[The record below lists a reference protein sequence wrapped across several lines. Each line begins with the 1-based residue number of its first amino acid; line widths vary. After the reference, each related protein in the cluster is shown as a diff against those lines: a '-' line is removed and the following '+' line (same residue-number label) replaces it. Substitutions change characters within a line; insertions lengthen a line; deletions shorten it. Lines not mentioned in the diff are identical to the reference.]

1 MFYFLN
7 TKSNMKRK
15 SFFYITSLL
24 ICFAAIYAC
33 KKTAVGF
40 LSPYIHYEQSPI
52 LIPKGRAF
60 LSAGLNGDGTSQPI
74 SVRVL
79 HYYDKATGKVLDTLF
94 NKTFPVQIWTGLYN
108 SKTDTTLQLINAK
121 LKTVNTTPISVNPAS
136 GQIVANYGALKLPAG
151 EYQFDLEIK
160 NETGTKV
167 YPKIGDFI
175 LKDTTTYDAV
185 PALGTQYD
193 KLFQV
198 GNEGVSKLAKTPTLT
213 ITRVADTP
221 NIVTVQ
227 FLDKNGVFFDPKKGE
242 VQRRP
247 NTGLN
252 PNPAFLQTLQDYSIA
267 YSATDNA
274 MIFKFPFTP
283 FPLNSLGN
291 GYNIYYRIPSNY
303 AHIDG
308 EPDGKWS
315 MNPRFPIRIYVPGSY
330 VVTMQFPDVTHVP

>member
-1 MFYFLN
+1 
-7 TKSNMKRK
+7 MKRK
-15 SFFYITSLL
+15 PLLYTISLFL
-24 ICFAAIYAC
+24 CLAATYAC

-40 LSPYIHYEQSPI
+40 LSPYIHYEESPI

-60 LSAGLNGDGTSQPI
+60 LSAGLNGDGTSQPF
-74 SVRVL
+74 SVKVV

-94 NKTFPVQIWTGLYN
+94 NKSFPVQIWTALYD
-108 SKTDTTLQLINAK
+108 SKKDTTLQLINAK
-121 LKTVNTTPISVNPAS
+121 LKTVNATPISINTAS

-151 EYQFDLEIK
+151 EYQFDLQIT
-160 NETGTKV
+160 NETGTRV

-185 PALGTQYD
+185 PALGTQYN
-193 KLFQV
+193 KLFKV
-198 GNEGVSKLAKTPTLT
+198 GNEGVSKLAKTPILT

-227 FLDKNGVFFDPKKGE
+227 FLDKNGAYFDPKKGE
-242 VQRRP
+242 IQRRP

-252 PNPAFLQTLQDYSIA
+252 PNPAYLQTLQDYSIA
-267 YSATDNA
+267 YSTTDNA
-274 MIFKFPFTP
+274 MVFKFPFTP

-291 GYNIYYRIPSNY
+291 GYNIYYRIPTNN

-308 EPDGKWS
+308 QPDGTWS
-315 MNPRFPIRIYVPGSY
+315 LNPRFPIRIYVPGSY
-330 VVTMQFPDVTHVP
+330 LITMQFPDVTRVP

>member
-1 MFYFLN
+1 
-7 TKSNMKRK
+7 MKRK

-24 ICFAAIYAC
+24 ICFAATYAC
-33 KKTAVGF
+33 KKNADGF

-60 LSAGLNGDGTSQPI
+60 LSAGLNGDGTSQPF

-79 HYYDKATGKVLDTLF
+79 HYYDKATGKVIDTLF

-108 SKTDTTLQLINAK
+108 AKTDTTLQLINAK
-121 LKTVNTTPISVNPAS
+121 LKTVNATPISVNSAS

-151 EYQFDLEIK
+151 EYQFDLEVK
-160 NETGTKV
+160 NETGTRV
-167 YPKIGDFI
+167 YSKIGDFI

-193 KLFQV
+193 KLFKV
-198 GNEGVSKLAKTPTLT
+198 GNESVSKLAGVPKLT

-227 FLDKNGVFFDPKKGE
+227 FLDKNGVYFNPKKGE
-242 VQRRP
+242 IQRRP
-247 NTGLN
+247 ATGLN
-252 PNPAFLQTLQDYSIA
+252 PSPPYLQTLQDFTHFYSI
-267 YSATDNA
+267 TDQA

-283 FPLNSLGN
+283 FPLNQLPN
-291 GYNIYYRIPSNY
+291 GFNAYYRIPTNLV
-303 AHIDG
+303 HIDG
-308 EPDGKWS
+308 EPDGMWS
-315 MNPRFPIRIYVPGSY
+315 LNPRFPIRIYVPGSY
-330 VVTMQFPDVTHVP
+330 LVTMQFPDVTHVP

>member
-1 MFYFLN
+1 
-7 TKSNMKRK
+7 MKRK

-24 ICFAAIYAC
+24 ICLAAIYAC
-33 KKTAVGF
+33 KKTAAGF

-79 HYYDKATGKVLDTLF
+79 HYYDKATGKVIDTLF

-108 SKTDTTLQLINAK
+108 SKIDTTLQLINAK
-121 LKTVNTTPISVNPAS
+121 LKTVNTAPISVNPAS

-151 EYQFDLEIK
+151 EYQFDLEIR
-160 NETGTKV
+160 NEAGTKV

-193 KLFQV
+193 KLFKV
-198 GNEGVSKLAKTPTLT
+198 GNESVAKAAGVPTLT

-227 FLDKNGVFFDPKKGE
+227 FLDKNGVYFNPKKGE
-242 VQRRP
+242 IQRRP
-247 NTGLN
+247 ATGLN
-252 PNPAFLQTLQDYSIA
+252 PSPPYLQTLQDFTHFYSI
-267 YSATDNA
+267 TDQA

-283 FPLNSLGN
+283 FPLNQLPN
-291 GYNIYYRIPSNY
+291 GFNVYYRIPTNLV
-303 AHIDG
+303 HIDG
-308 EPDGKWS
+308 EPDGMWS
-315 MNPRFPIRIYVPGSY
+315 LNPRFPIRIYVPGSY
-330 VVTMQFPDVTHVP
+330 LVTMRFPDVTHVP